1 MKNPKKIT
9 FEGFYGFK
17 NAGDDAFV
25 EVASWGA
32 KKYWN
37 CNNNVFLGAH
47 LPDVINKINTRQI
60 FPTIKGF
67 DRLNLFGHLL
77 NSDYFISAGG
87 STFSKIPA
95 HSNKAL
101 AKIYKRTNKRLQLGA
116 IGVSIGPFENL
127 TDEKNVIKYLESLQ
141 FLAVRDSKSFE
152 YLSSLNL
159 PYQPVKAFDLAALL
173 PLVYESSSQSVNI
186 DKTQKNI
193 GISICNYESYV
204 GGDLKQETKRNLFF
218 KELLNLILENTNVHL
233 KVFIIND
240 NPKVG
245 DMKVT
250 QELLEGVD
258 KKRFTILPCSGNVKK
273 TWDQI
278 SSCDLMI
285 STRLHASIFACYSK
299 IPFILLE
306 YHRKCSDFLDDV
318 GQDEMFRV
326 YDAEKSPQEVLQTV
340 EQVLN
345 NDYKKPTNVQ
355 DTIDRSML
363 NFTKTIV

>member
-1 MKNPKKIT
+1 MKDPKKIT

-47 LPDVINKINTRQI
+47 LPKVINKINTHQLL
-60 FPTIKGF
+60 PTIKGF
-67 DRLNLFGHLL
+67 DRVNLFGHLL

-101 AKIYKRTNKRLQLGA
+101 ANVYKRFDKRIQLGA
-116 IGVSIGPFENL
+116 IGVSVGPFGSV

-141 FLAVRDSKSFE
+141 FLAVRDSKSFK

-159 PYQPVKAFDLAALL
+159 PYQPVNAFDLAALL
-173 PLVYESSSQSVNI
+173 PLVYESSSKRL
-186 DKTQKNI
+186 KTDSSQKTI

-204 GGDLKQETKRNLFF
+204 GGDVKQETKRNLFF

-240 NPKVG
+240 NPKIG

-258 KKRFTILPCSGNVKK
+258 KARFTVLPYSGNVKK

-299 IPFILLE
+299 VPFILLE

-326 YDAEKSPQEVLQTV
+326 YDAEKSTKEVMQTI

-345 NDYKKPTNVQ
+345 NEAKEPTNLEY
-355 DTIDRSML
+355 TIEKSKL
-363 NFTKTIV
+363 NFTKTIG